1 MPMQDIQV
9 KLDAVCIATRMILE
23 SGGETYRAEETAER
37 MCRGFGFE
45 NADVLAL
52 PTGATITVRDDKGTC
67 HTRVARV
74 HKRSINLKA
83 IDDCNRVSRKAS
95 AGKIDAYEA
104 VKELQSIKEE
114 KPFSQPMMLIACA
127 LSSGFF
133 TIMLGGRWTDLFV
146 SLLCGFI
153 TQMMLPFLAKRRVP
167 SVLSGMICSFLTTF
181 IALVSE
187 RLFSGILIEPVISGA
202 IMPILPGLAI
212 TNAIRDTIRGD
223 LVSGGA
229 RTVDAV
235 LSAVLLAAGVGI
247 MMSVWGGVL

>member
-1 MPMQDIQV
+1 MQDIQV
-9 KLDAVCIATRMILE
+9 KLDAVCLATRMILE
-23 SGGETYRAEETAER
+23 SGGETYRAEETAEK

-45 NADVLAL
+45 NTDVLAL
-52 PTGATITVRDDKGTC
+52 PTGATITVRDENGMC

-74 HKRSINLKA
+74 HKRGINLKV
-83 IDDCNRVSRKAS
+83 IDDCNRISRKAS
-95 AGKIDAYEA
+95 AGKMDAKTALTEL
-104 VKELQSIKEE
+104 KEIKEE
-114 KPFSQPMMLIACA
+114 KPFSQPLMLLACS

-133 TIMLGGRWTDLFV
+133 TIMLGGRWADLFV
-146 SLLCGFI
+146 SLFCGI
-153 TQMMLPFLAKRRVP
+153 VTQMMLPFLAKRRVP

-181 IALVSE
+181 VALVSE
-187 RLFSGILIEPVISGA
+187 SLFVGILIEPIISGA

-247 MMSVWGGVL
+247 MMSVWGGVA